1 MLAFRPIQPSS
12 SDPVAAAE
20 FVRLNKPFRMMSYP
34 NRSHSISEGA
44 NTTLHL
50 RELMT
55 SFLHEKLPAGAR

>member
-1 MLAFRPIQPSS
+1 
-12 SDPVAAAE
+12 VNE
-20 FVRLNKPFRMMSYP
+20 FIRHGRPFRMMSYP

-55 SFLHEKLPAGAR
+55 SFLHEQLPAGAR